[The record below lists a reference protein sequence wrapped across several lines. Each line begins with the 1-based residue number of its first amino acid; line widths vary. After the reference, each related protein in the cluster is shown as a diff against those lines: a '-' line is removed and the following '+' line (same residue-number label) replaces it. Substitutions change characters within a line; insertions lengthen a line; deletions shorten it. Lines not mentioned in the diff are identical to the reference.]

1 MKLCSM
7 KTISTIF
14 ALAAML
20 LVAPSAC
27 FALTFTVNVSKENA
41 KKLGMEVRS
50 AGTDEVRVELEFK
63 IEGALKDFSRVGSS
77 QVEVRIGPEKNPLL
91 TAPLREDRSKPG
103 RVVVSFSAA
112 RDQIGIIN
120 LWVTVPES
128 DGRTIYIL
136 RVKDFVE

>member
-1 MKLCSM
+1 MKLCSI
-7 KTISTIF
+7 KTIPTII
-14 ALAAML
+14 ALAVML
-20 LVAPSAC
+20 LFAPSAC
-27 FALTFTVNVSKENA
+27 FALTFTVNVSKA
-41 KKLGMEVRS
+41 KAKDLGMEVRS
-50 AGTDEVRVELEFK
+50 AGTNEVRVELEFK
-63 IEGALKDFSRVGSS
+63 IDGALKDFSRVGS

-112 RDQIGIIN
+112 RDQLGIIN